1 VVSAHL
7 QQLLQ
12 HRWDPLIIIALQDG
26 AARFTQLAQ
35 HVSTTAGTRV
45 ADGVLTKAL
54 RRLQD
59 QDLVVRLPDVG
70 NTFAYNLTGV
80 GYAVAPA
87 TRAVV
92 QAIAAAA
99 NSGIC

>member
-1 VVSAHL
+1 M
-7 QQLLQ
+7 LQ

-26 AARFTQLAQ
+26 SARFTQIAQ
-35 HVSTTAGTRV
+35 HVSTTAGARV

-59 QDLVVRLPDVG
+59 RDLMVRLPDVG

-87 TRAVV
+87 TYAVV
-92 QAIAAAA
+92 QAIVAAAD
-99 NSGIC
+99 SGIC